1 LLGIEKNIS
10 RLGFLSPPLYILTFT
25 MRWLLV
31 TLLAG
36 LALAQDTT
44 TPDTASTPSAS
55 SITGSVAL
63 PSGSYLTYSTTI
75 TLGNG
80 DASVQAI
87 TSSIPGNSSTTG
99 NQTVVTQTSNSL
111 TVLVGGG
118 GTTTLASMNA
128 TATATGTST
137 QTSVINT
144 RPCNG
149 YPELCARN
157 YSNITMVAAHNSPF
171 VRPGNAAANQMFDV
185 TSQLDDGVRMCK
197 SILCPRPLRS

>member
-1 LLGIEKNIS
+1 
-10 RLGFLSPPLYILTFT
+10 

-31 TLLAG
+31 TVNLIAG
-36 LALAQDTT
+36 LALALAQDPTTSDTT
-44 TPDTASTPSAS
+44 SSTSASYDISDAS

-63 PSGSYLTYSTTI
+63 PSGSYQTYSTTI

-87 TSSIPGNSSTTG
+87 TSSIPGNSSTTA
-99 NQTVVTQTSNSL
+99 NQTVVTQTSDSL

-118 GTTTLASMNA
+118 RTTTLGSMNA

-149 YPELCARN
+149 HADLCARN

-185 TSQLDDGVRMCK
+185 TAQLDDGVRMCK
-197 SILCPRPLRS
+197 SILCPCPRRS